1 MRLASLTC
9 ACVAVVAICLA
20 GCTQAPDAP
29 APKSSVEPDAKA
41 PAATETA
48 PEPAP
53 AEKVVEAPKPPP
65 PPPPPPKPF
74 VPGTGYSELKDARQA
89 GVEAA
94 GKAKAA
100 LAGEK
105 AKVVIVFGID
115 NLNHEQLLEGVTSV
129 FDASIVH
136 GCTSYNSITQEGN
149 CGTVAVLAIGG
160 GVEVTAVVADVNGN
174 DYKGCGTD
182 IGTQLKAAAACDAPG
197 KVVAL
202 FGDCHIPKNDK
213 VVKGI
218 CGVLGERFPVVG
230 AAAKKDISY
239 FCGKVVGKKKNVAIL
254 MTGDFELGCSTLKE
268 GPADVDR
275 NKLVAAA
282 GQAFKNAVGDDLGRT
297 AMVFA
302 FDCGGRR
309 GKMGKDRPRELGVML
324 DVVGKDMP
332 VFGFYGSGE
341 MGPKAT
347 GDAPKGVGYHIS
359 ACAIKTK

>member
-1 MRLASLTC
+1 M
-9 ACVAVVAICLA
+9 CLA

-29 APKSSVEPDAKA
+29 DAKPSVETAAPDAKAAPA

-53 AEKVVEAPKPPP
+53 AVKVAEAPPP
-65 PPPPPPKPF
+65 PPPTKPVIKPF
-74 VPGTGYSELKDARQA
+74 VPGTGYSELKDSREA

-100 LAGEK
+100 LGGEK

-115 NLNHEQLLEGVTSV
+115 SLKHDQLLDGVTSI

-149 CGTVAVLAIGG
+149 CGTAAVLAIGG

-174 DYKGCGTD
+174 DYKGCGAD
-182 IGTQLKAAAACDAPG
+182 LGTQLKAAAERDAPG

-202 FGDCHIPKNDK
+202 FGDCHVSKNDQ

-218 CGVLGERFPVVG
+218 CSVLGERFPVIG

-239 FCGKVVGKKKNVAIL
+239 FRGKVAGKKKNVAIL

-268 GPADVDR
+268 GPADIDR

-282 GQAFKNAVGDDLGRT
+282 GQAFKDAVGDDLERT

-347 GDAPKGVGYHIS
+347 GEPPKGVGYHIS